1 MSDSAG
7 GELLSVELLSVVVPM
22 YCEADIVHELHRQLL
37 EALEPLDVAFEIVF
51 VDDGSTDA
59 TLAVVR
65 RLAAD
70 DPRVRYVALSRNFG
84 KESAMLAGLR
94 RARGTSVLLMDADL
108 QHPPALIASLLES
121 HRAGF
126 DQVVARR
133 TRSGDPRTR
142 SWFARFYYRAVKRL
156 ADVEII
162 DGVGDFRLLS
172 RRAVDAILSLEETNR
187 FSKGLFAW
195 IGFDTAVVEY
205 DNVPRAGGRS
215 RWSAGRLINYGVQG
229 IVSFNDRPLR
239 AAIYLGSAVTGLA
252 GLYVAYIIVQT
263 VVSGVRTPGYVTL
276 ITAMVVMSGLQLLF
290 LGIMGEYVGKIYF
303 EAKRRPHYLVKET
316 EEMVAPSVAAVR
328 RTPSHR

>member
-1 MSDSAG
+1 
-7 GELLSVELLSVVVPM
+7 LL
-22 YCEADIVHELHRQLL
+22 D
-37 EALEPLDVAFEIVF
+37 
-51 VDDGSTDA
+51 
-59 TLAVVR
+59 
-65 RLAAD
+65 
-70 DPRVRYVALSRNFG
+70 
-84 KESAMLAGLR
+84 
-94 RARGTSVLLMDADL
+94 
-108 QHPPALIASLLES
+108 S

-133 TRSGDPRTR
+133 TRAGDPKAR
-142 SWFARFYYRAVKRL
+142 SWFAWFYYRAVRRL

-172 RRAVDAILSLEETNR
+172 RRAVDAILSLDETNR

-205 DNVPRAGGRS
+205 DNVPRAGSRS

-239 AAIYLGSAVTGLA
+239 AAIYLGSVVTGLA

-263 VVSGVRTPGYVTL
+263 VASGVRTPGYVTL
-276 ITAMVVMSGLQLLF
+276 ITVMVVMSGLQLLF

-316 EEMVAPSVAAVR
+316 EEMMSPSVPGVR

>member
-1 MSDSAG
+1 MSDHL
-7 GELLSVELLSVVVPM
+7 ERDLRDELLSVVVPM
-22 YCEADIVHELHRQLL
+22 FCEADIVRELHRQLL
-37 EALEPLDVAFEIVF
+37 AALEAIDVPFELVF

-59 TLAVVR
+59 TLDIVR
-65 RLAAD
+65 TLAAD
-70 DPRVRYVALSRNFG
+70 DLRLRYVALSRNFG
-84 KESAMLAGLR
+84 KEAAMLAGLR
-94 RARGTSVLLMDADL
+94 RARGSIVVLMDADL
-108 QHPPALIASLLES
+108 QHPPALIASMLES
-121 HRAGF
+121 YRAGF

-133 TRSGDPRTR
+133 TRTGDPRTR
-142 SWFARFYYRAVKRL
+142 SWFAWFYYRAVKRL
-156 ADVEII
+156 ADVELV

-205 DNVPRAGGRS
+205 DNVPRASSKS
-215 RWSAGRLINYGVQG
+215 RWSASRLFNYGVQG

-239 AAIYLGSAVTGLA
+239 AAIYLGSAVTALA
-252 GLYVAYIIVQT
+252 GLYVVYIIVQT

-276 ITAMVVMSGLQLLF
+276 ITVMVVMSGLQLLF

-316 EEMVAPSVAAVR
+316 EEIPSRSGPDVR